1 MSFQE
6 FLSQWS
12 LAISVSAIILGAIV
26 LRVIVRVATKRAVKT
41 IVAGVNRV
49 KEDER
54 LDAVIAKVRQ
64 RDRDRYTSRGNY
76 T

>member
-54 LDAVIAKVRQ
+54 LDAVMAEQ
-64 RDRDRYTSRGNY
+64 RL
-76 T
+76 